1 MFSLFAFQIALTRV
15 WMRSFAGLDAFDPAG
30 YGQSCAE
37 QKAAAEAMLEL
48 EQIVRAHSS
57 ARRQRAEND

>member
-1 MFSLFAFQIALTRV
+1 MFSLFAFQIALTRI
-15 WMRSFAGLDAFDPAG
+15 WMRSFAGPEAFDPAG

-57 ARRQRAEND
+57 ALRQGAEND